1 MKALTTLVLG
11 AALAVL
17 AVPVLACDGP
27 GKSARRAEMRAQA
40 LTEADADGNGA
51 LSPAEFEDFQ
61 AAMRRARASHKF
73 AKLDTDHD
81 GQVTAAE
88 LNAPKPPHGADR

>member
-1 MKALTTLVLG
+1 MKAFTILACGATLAML
-11 AALAVL
+11 AAPA
-17 AVPVLACDGP
+17 LACDGP
-27 GKSARRAEMRAQA
+27 GRSARRAEMRAQA
-40 LTEADADGNGA
+40 LAEADTDGNGA

-73 AKLDTDHD
+73 AKLDTDGD

-88 LNAPKPPHGADR
+88 LNAPRPPHGADR